1 MRRNNSSWIK
11 GMVDWFDDEKGQ
23 GFVRDEKGDWYYFH
37 YSAIESARKW
47 KSMKAH
53 QKVEFQVIHEQLEP
67 QIKRIRSA

>member
-1 MRRNNSSWIK
+1 MAKIHKRWIK

-37 YSAIESARKW
+37 YSAIDSKKKW
-47 KSMKAH
+47 KSLKAR
-53 QKVEFQVIHEQLEP
+53 QKVEFQVIHEQFEP